1 MLGLVG
7 CPSRAKT
14 KCSWRSLA
22 VLKLC
27 SKSGKGQF
35 DWVWWMVSVGYYSS
49 SILDSESA
57 MDFLDAI
64 ESNLKNQTWLK

>member
-1 MLGLVG
+1 
-7 CPSRAKT
+7 
-14 KCSWRSLA
+14 
-22 VLKLC
+22 
-27 SKSGKGQF
+27 
-35 DWVWWMVSVGYYSS
+35 MVSVGYYLS